1 MGGRKLA
8 MDNQLIFRSSA
19 KYSEK
24 GMVPRAREILKRL
37 WDIKID
43 DMNENELEGLEKIM
57 SHGIACIKREV
68 DKRRGYQKKEV
79 SSEMGSDMLIRDLV
93 FDHVRSTYLE
103 DGDVFVNEPY
113 SLSNENIMS
122 MATAIKEG
130 YDVFIDGNSQYYP
143 GKTVRVLIR
152 KKVSNELY
160 DLVWR
165 GKL

>member
-1 MGGRKLA
+1 VGGRKLT
-8 MDNQLIFRSSA
+8 MDNQFIFRTSA
-19 KYSEK
+19 KYSEE
-24 GMVPRAREILKRL
+24 GMEPRAREILKRL

-43 DMNENELEGLEKIM
+43 DMKENELERLERIM
-57 SHGIACIKREV
+57 SHGIACIKREIE
-68 DKRRGYQKKEV
+68 KRKEYQKKEV
-79 SSEMGSDMLIRDLV
+79 TSEMRSDMLIRDLI
-93 FDHVRSTYLE
+93 FDHPRSTYLE
-103 DGDVFVNEPY
+103 DGVVFVNEPY
-113 SLSNENIMS
+113 SLSNENILS